1 MSTIPVTDPHKAWN
15 VKQFKR
21 LEAYNARLQKL
32 LDNAIK
38 KAAAIAMRHDA
49 NASDEHLFSFS
60 DDRQMKSEADK
71 LMKDLSDE
79 ITSFTQSAK
88 GDEWEIARQQ
98 ATEYIGQIYNLAEQT
113 QNRQDSFLD
122 MMLGMRSRNE
132 DALIEFNKRKIGGLN
147 LSKKVW
153 GYTQDFE
160 RQLEVSIDTALMQ
173 GMSASNLALSIQ
185 SLLKNPDDLFRR
197 VRDKNDQLRLSKA
210 MKAYH
215 PGTGKYRSAYK
226 NALRLARSEINI
238 AYRTSDSNMAQM
250 LDCVVGIQINLSN
263 NHTNNGE
270 PFTDICDQLA
280 GKYPKDFK
288 FVGWHPQCRC
298 FITYIL
304 KSDDEFWEDLEN
316 GENNES
322 VNTVD
327 DVPDNFKKWV
337 TDNKERIANAKE
349 KGTLPYFLR
358 DNKSYQKEIQSRNKI
373 NTINSIPTEFTKGS
387 TYDDDDYVFSK
398 DFFDLIDKSKPIR
411 LEIEDSDATS
421 LSEDDGSY
429 VLIADK
435 TRRDNSEF
443 LRHAVV
449 YHEYGHCIDAQ
460 RELWKDKALLDMRM
474 KHISELNEVHEYPI
488 VHWGLDPTT
497 GGITFS
503 TSSNT
508 EKISFAKH
516 IDNELDKLSKQLFFM
531 SDEDWSNTSF
541 GLKGLSKSDISE
553 QIGATSDT
561 LKSLVLKYGYGH
573 DNSYFNEPRKRETEY
588 IAHAFENTFV
598 GNEVFESLMP
608 SIYRDMIAYI
618 KSLRPI

>member
-15 VKQFKR
+15 IKQFKR

-32 LDNAIK
+32 LDNAIN
-38 KAAAIAMRHDA
+38 KAASIAMRHDA

-60 DDRQMKSEADK
+60 DDKQMKAEANK

-88 GDEWEIARQQ
+88 GDEWEIASQQ

-185 SLLKNPDDLFRR
+185 SLLKDPDDLFRR

-322 VNTVD
+322 VNTVK
-327 DVPDNFKKWV
+327 DVPDNFKEWV
-337 TDNKERIANAKE
+337 KDNEERIAKAKQ
-349 KGTLPYFLR
+349 KGTEPYFLK
-358 DNKSYQKEIQSRNKI
+358 DNEQYLKSPSYIVENFAIQSSCIQKLRDLGYSVDNSSKGVKESCMKNFDFEQYHKI
-373 NTINSIPTEFTKGS
+373 IDDELSKYGAVFKYGSISYGWKTTFDVTYSYNGEEIIIKREFYRKL
-387 TYDDDDYVFSK
+387 DDTANRSKKYMTVTNAYFKLPASLQGNGISKRLFSK
-398 DFFDLIDKSKPIR
+398 FHTAYKQIGVERMELYANIDVGGYCWAKYGFSCKYKTD
-411 LEIEDSDATS
+411 IEN
-421 LSEDDGSY
+421 
-429 VLIADK
+429 I
-435 TRRDNSEF
+435 
-443 LRHAVV
+443 
-449 YHEYGHCIDAQ
+449 
-460 RELWKDKALLDMRM
+460 
-474 KHISELNEVHEYPI
+474 
-488 VHWGLDPTT
+488 
-497 GGITFS
+497 ITFQEKEHKRGFDAAS
-503 TSSNT
+503 EIVKKYYSSHEDFEPFPMNLLT
-508 EKISFAKH
+508 GY
-516 IDNELDKLSKQLFFM
+516 
-531 SDEDWSNTSF
+531 DWSKELLLNTSWDGVLYF
-541 GLKGLSKSDISE
+541 E
-553 QIGATSDT
+553 DT
-561 LKSLVLKYGYGH
+561 DRLAIFEKYLH
-573 DNSYFNEPRKRETEY
+573 
-588 IAHAFENTFV
+588 I
-598 GNEVFESLMP
+598 
-608 SIYRDMIAYI
+608 
-618 KSLRPI
+618 

>member
-60 DDRQMKSEADK
+60 DDKQMKAEADK

-79 ITSFTQSAK
+79 ITSFTQSAIGK
-88 GDEWEIARQQ
+88 EWEKALQQ

-173 GMSASNLALSIQ
+173 GMSANNLALSIQ
-185 SLLKNPDDLFRR
+185 SLLKDPDDLFRR
-197 VRDKNDQLRLSKA
+197 VRDENDQLRMSKA
-210 MKAYH
+210 MAAYH

-226 NALRLARSEINI
+226 NAMRLARSEINM
-238 AYRTSDSNMAQM
+238 AYRASDCNTAQM

-304 KSDDEFWEDLEN
+304 KTDDEFWEDLEN

-322 VNTVD
+322 VNTVK
-327 DVPDNFKKWV
+327 DVPDNFKEWV
-337 TDNKERIANAKE
+337 KDNEERIAKTDE
-349 KGTLPYFLR
+349 QGTLPYFVK
-358 DNKSYQKEIQSRNKI
+358 DNKEYIISTQQALSNKTTFTRLSNFPSWDIECTDLFMDAKDVDKWFEYTPYSKLDISMLNMQINDALRQIGILPQDATKVIKLNPDDNSMEMQLLFEHNGEMAKIIRKFIYNPRNDYLSVSHLLFDIPKDLQGKGFSRSILSSFYEQYKKMGVNKI
-373 NTINSIPTEFTKGS
+373 ELYANLEVGGYAWSRYGFHCSEGKDGVIHVIATSETKKHADFTEAWKILE
-387 TYDDDDYVFSK
+387 DYYKTRDTNDAFPMRLLTGYKWSK
-398 DFFDLIDKSKPIR
+398 DVLLGTEWEGCLMISDKEQAKIF
-411 LEIEDSDATS
+411 E
-421 LSEDDGSY
+421 
-429 VLIADK
+429 
-435 TRRDNSEF
+435 
-443 LRHAVV
+443 
-449 YHEYGHCIDAQ
+449 EYLNI
-460 RELWKDKALLDMRM
+460 
-474 KHISELNEVHEYPI
+474 KH
-488 VHWGLDPTT
+488 
-497 GGITFS
+497 
-503 TSSNT
+503 
-508 EKISFAKH
+508 
-516 IDNELDKLSKQLFFM
+516 Q
-531 SDEDWSNTSF
+531 
-541 GLKGLSKSDISE
+541 
-553 QIGATSDT
+553 
-561 LKSLVLKYGYGH
+561 
-573 DNSYFNEPRKRETEY
+573 
-588 IAHAFENTFV
+588 
-598 GNEVFESLMP
+598 
-608 SIYRDMIAYI
+608 
-618 KSLRPI
+618 